1 MKNEK
6 IKPISKKTIDDVAI
20 GLTKMFAR
28 LLNLFGLIK
37 NLIFQSFCI
46 ANFKQEPLA
55 QGFIANKI
63 NIIPNSIFN
72 KDLKFSS

>member
-28 LLNLFGLIK
+28 LLKSIW
-37 NLIFQSFCI
+37 
-46 ANFKQEPLA
+46 
-55 QGFIANKI
+55 I
-63 NIIPNSIFN
+63 N
-72 KDLKFSS
+72 

>member
-37 NLIFQSFCI
+37 KSHILIILYSQFQTRTTCPGVYC
-46 ANFKQEPLA
+46 K
-55 QGFIANKI
+55 
-63 NIIPNSIFN
+63 
-72 KDLKFSS
+72 